1 MNQEE
6 LFHEDIYSAFRT
18 DVQKC
23 GGFKTVGNLLWP
35 TMDVTKAGERLSQC
49 LTADRPEKLSLAEI
63 QFIKKLAKKKNSF
76 AYISFDMDD
85 VGMTKPQP
93 ITPEDEKARLSR
105 EVIEIGHMFKRCVDR
120 LEKLA

>member
-23 GGFKTVGNLLWP
+23 GGFKVVGSLLWP

-63 QFIKKLAKKKNSF
+63 QFIKKMAKKKNSF
-76 AYISFDMDD
+76 AYITFDMED

-93 ITPEDEKARLSR
+93 IEPEDERAQLQKAFTESVKVQAQIL
-105 EVIEIGHMFKRCVDR
+105 KRM
-120 LEKLA
+120 EALA

>member
-63 QFIKKLAKKKNSF
+63 QFIKKMAKKKNSF
-76 AYISFDMDD
+76 AYITFDMED

-93 ITPEDEKARLSR
+93 IEPEDERAQLQKAFTESVKIQAQIL
-105 EVIEIGHMFKRCVDR
+105 KRM
-120 LEKLA
+120 EALA